1 MTRRGRMRSVLERL
15 PLRRLPLGHR
25 VGVAFALVSLVVTGL
40 FATVTWN
47 LVSYY
52 LVEQRV
58 EGATRQTDVN
68 VRLVERA
75 LAVNPDGEG
84 LDDLLVGLAGTPDT
98 TVALRRDG
106 GWLTSGRDVD
116 LDELP
121 RPLLDLARDGVPA
134 RQRLLIGGMPGL
146 AVAVPMPGGG
156 VFVEIFSLRLLDTN
170 LRLLSTILIVGV
182 AASTVLG
189 LGLGHWAGR
198 RALLPLTELTRA
210 AGRIVGGDLA
220 ARLPDS
226 SDAELAP
233 LVATFNRTADALE
246 QRVQRDARFA
256 ADVSH
261 ELRSPL
267 TTLINAVVVLR
278 RRRAELPPTAQQA
291 VDLLDDDIQRFRRM
305 VEDLLEISRGD
316 TLERESWELGE
327 LVRELVATRGAARVP
342 EIDAPEPVTVRA
354 DRRRLDQVL
363 GNLLDNADA
372 HGGGALRVGVSTRA
386 GRARIE
392 VDDGGPGV
400 PPGQRGEVFERFSR
414 GTLAGSRGDGGGTGL
429 GLSLVVAHV
438 RRHDGAVWIEERP
451 GGGARVVVE
460 LPGEA
465 G

>member
-1 MTRRGRMRSVLERL
+1 MNGGATMRSVLDRM
-15 PLRRLPLGHR
+15 PLRRLPLRHR

-47 LVSYY
+47 VASFY

-58 EGATRQTDVN
+58 EGATRQADGN
-68 VRLVERA
+68 VALVERA
-75 LAVNPDGEG
+75 LATQPKGEG
-84 LDDLLVGLAGTPDT
+84 LDDLLTGLAGTPDM

-106 GWLTSGRDVD
+106 AWLTSGRPVD
-116 LDELP
+116 LDALP
-121 RPLLDLARDGVPA
+121 DPLLDLARDGIPA
-134 RQRLLIGGMPGL
+134 RQRLLIEGL
-146 AVAVPMPGGG
+146 PSLVIAVPMPDGEL
-156 VFVEIFSLRLLDTN
+156 FVEVLPLHLLDTN
-170 LRLLSTILIVGV
+170 LRFIGWVLFAGV

-198 RALLPLTELTRA
+198 RALLPLTELARA
-210 AGRIVGGDLA
+210 AGRVAGGDLA

-233 LVATFNRTADALE
+233 LVATFNRNTDALE

-267 TTLINAVVVLR
+267 TTLVNAVAVLR
-278 RRRAELPPTAQQA
+278 RRREELPPTAQQA
-291 VDLLDDDIQRFRRM
+291 VDLLDGDIHRFRRM
-305 VEDLLEISRGD
+305 VLDLLEISRSD
-316 TLERESWELGE
+316 TLEREPWELGE
-327 LVRELVATRGAARVP
+327 LVRGVVAAHGGQHVP
-342 EIDAPEPVTVRA
+342 EIDAPEPVTVPA

-372 HGGGALRVGVSTRA
+372 HGGGALRIGVSVRA
-386 GRARIE
+386 GRGRIE

-400 PPGQRGEVFERFSR
+400 PPGRRVEVFERFSR

-429 GLSLVVAHV
+429 GLSLVAAHV
-438 RRHDGAVWIEERP
+438 RRHAGEVWIEDRP

-460 LPGEA
+460 LPGET